1 MLYRV
6 YTVFRF
12 DSELMGSYED
22 LLITYL
28 TIVLYIDI
36 YIVLLLA

>member
-1 MLYRV
+1 
-6 YTVFRF
+6 
-12 DSELMGSYED
+12 MGSYED